1 MSKWSV
7 ALAALMAVPAAA
19 QTPVAPVVP
28 VAPLAPVAGPPAAA
42 PSLDAM
48 RTIDLKAQLRQ
59 LGNWLPGTYDNHE
72 QVIRQSGHA
81 LMPKVERPFRR
92 VHIVTAALPAA
103 AFGPNAWRWT
113 EHHGND
119 AATLGRD
126 EVLVAATD
134 LAANALR
141 IKRYRVTSDATPAT
155 PAGAAYLGEA
165 CDLLLRYEGAQLT
178 GQLASTQCAAPGG
191 LADYRVIIGPRFVWV
206 KAGLRDKAGRLVQD
220 MAPGS
225 GFDWHQATRARTFS
239 CDVFGDPN
247 GDMAN
252 TKFVRKIS
260 LHDQGGVAEIPWP
273 DGRTLEFTIH
283 TRAFSIAPT
292 REHPLFRVHEKGNPV
307 PIAYA
312 YAEDDSDD
320 FGLNLGWF
328 YIRCAA
334 Q

>member
-1 MSKWSV
+1 MV
-7 ALAALMAVPAAA
+7 ALLAAPAIA
-19 QTPVAPVVP
+19 QTPV
-28 VAPLAPVAGPPAAA
+28 PLAGPPSTT

-59 LGNWLPGTYDNHE
+59 LAAWLPGTYDNHE

-81 LMPKVERPFRR
+81 LMPKIERPFRR
-92 VHIVTAALPAA
+92 IHIVTSALPAD

-119 AATLGRD
+119 AAALGRD

-141 IKRYRVTSDATPAT
+141 LKRYRVTDAPT
-155 PAGAAYLGEA
+155 PAGATYLGEA
-165 CDLLLRYEGAQLT
+165 CDLLLRYEGAQLA
-178 GQLASTQCAAPGG
+178 GQLATDRCPDAGG
-191 LADYRVIIGPRFVWV
+191 FSDTRVLIGPRFVWV
-206 KAGLRDKAGRLVQD
+206 KAQVRDKAGRVVRE